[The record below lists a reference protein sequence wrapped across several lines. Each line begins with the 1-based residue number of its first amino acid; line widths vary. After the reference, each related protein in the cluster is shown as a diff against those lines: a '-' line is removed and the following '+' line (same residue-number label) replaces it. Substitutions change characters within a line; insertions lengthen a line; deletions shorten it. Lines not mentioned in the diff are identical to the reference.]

1 MCFTIYIFLGN
12 GFACDYPSPWPNG
25 PSINVLSVSYLF
37 SNIVWKSLTQEPHDI
52 IMLQPVAGMG
62 GDHPRA
68 AAHSLPDQNQN
79 VNVKPANSVASVVTA
94 AGQAV
99 ASKQHHE
106 QQRLTH
112 EQVCLT

>member
-1 MCFTIYIFLGN
+1 M
-12 GFACDYPSPWPNG
+12 
-25 PSINVLSVSYLF
+25 
-37 SNIVWKSLTQEPHDI
+37 KQEPGDI
-52 IMLQPVAGMG
+52 IILQPVPGVG

-79 VNVKPANSVASVVTA
+79 VNVKPATSVASVVTA

-112 EQVCLT
+112 EQVCVCCT

>member
-1 MCFTIYIFLGN
+1 MKRDP
-12 GFACDYPSPWPNG
+12 A
-25 PSINVLSVSYLF
+25 
-37 SNIVWKSLTQEPHDI
+37 DI
-52 IMLQPVAGMG
+52 IMLQPVPGMA

-68 AAHSLPDQNQN
+68 AAHSSPDQNQN
-79 VNVKPANSVASVVTA
+79 VNVKAATSVASIVTA

-112 EQVCLT
+112 EQVCFTRCFLSLLLETGIVNN

>member
-1 MCFTIYIFLGN
+1 VKQVLG
-12 GFACDYPSPWPNG
+12 D
-25 PSINVLSVSYLF
+25 
-37 SNIVWKSLTQEPHDI
+37 T
-52 IMLQPVAGMG
+52 IMLQPVPAMG

-79 VNVKPANSVASVVTA
+79 VNVKPATSVPSVVTA
-94 AGQAV
+94 AGQAM

-112 EQVCLT
+112 EQVCFT